1 MAKRLTDDEKRSYIK
16 KLIESGK
23 RDPAFYLS
31 NLCNR
36 FPEYS
41 ASTYSDWTKK
51 LYGVAGGQYFT
62 DAGAVMNE
70 DQRIEYTRNILN
82 SLKNRYVGKD
92 PAPDYKT
99 LKADNSDIDFY
110 FIHLFAEYTGADYD
124 ELLIKNGC
132 LRGTVPED
140 PPENVENS
148 KKEIN
153 LIDVQDFV
161 IENGRLK
168 EYTGQERN
176 LVIPD
181 GVERIDCRFYKNL
194 ALRKV
199 IIPDSVF
206 DGGYQTFMDCLYL
219 REVNLS
225 EKMVN
230 ISRCMFQNTALESV
244 VVPKKIEKIGD
255 HAFADCK
262 ILRKVIFLADY
273 LEVSVAAFR
282 NSPNVVIFCKK
293 NMCRRLS
300 WAVNRP
306 CYPLEDLGD
315 NIPYY
320 EDEAYMKAFPV
331 GKPIE
336 KVSTFKVQ
344 VGGKDLTVRIK
355 PESCV
360 ESGFNAKSNQWY
372 TFAEVFE
379 NYVSKEEAL
388 EECYKEDPN
397 CSGDGIMYVKPRL
410 RDEASSIPSSE
421 FEERV
426 CFLKSV
432 YRRLNN
438 QETAQKLAEYAPK
451 KKNGFFSTSGYSR
464 IACAGVANKSLQ
476 IPEIVAKAKDEETL
490 EVYVKSIEFTL
501 EEVGKLNTGFLTFSS
516 DKSGSEPILTEKKP
530 SEFVGESILSEIR
543 CGSFTFPITLS
554 RDDDGAYRH
563 KACGRALESFPFIKG
578 APKSGYDVLMEND
591 LHDNVISQGI
601 SFSVSIDLQ
610 VGVENSWRQLALI
623 SEYYHSKRDNKDFES
638 FKSSLYEFTWW
649 EKSDLDDIVNPDDRL
664 EACVIAI
671 LCCLEA
677 VMKNHARYAQVIADN
692 CLQQAKALSKEYS
705 QKKHGFR
712 WGRPSHPSGA
722 VYLTKDACELYS
734 GEEPYLPQYCGMEL
748 YMSYNAVEH
757 HEACGSVYCNPRWA

>member
-1 MAKRLTDDEKRSYIK
+1 MAKRLTDDEKRSIIK

-132 LRGTVPED
+132 LRGTVPEET
-140 PPENVENS
+140 PENVENS

-219 REVNLS
+219 REVKLS
-225 EKMVN
+225 EKMDE
-230 ISRCMFQNTALESV
+230 IRRCMFKNTALESV
-244 VVPKKIEKIGD
+244 VVPKKIERIENN
-255 HAFADCK
+255 AFADCK
-262 ILRKVIFLADY
+262 FLRKVIFLADY
-273 LEVSVAAFR
+273 LEVNVSAFR

-293 NMCRRLS
+293 NMCHRLS
-300 WAVNRP
+300 LALNRP
-306 CYPLEDLGD
+306 CHPLEDLGD
-315 NIPYY
+315 DIAYY
-320 EDEAYMKAFPV
+320 EDEAYMKAFPA

-336 KVSTFKVQ
+336 KASSFKVQ
-344 VGGKDLTVRIK
+344 VDGKDLTVRIK
-355 PESCV
+355 AESCL
-360 ESGFNAKSNQWY
+360 ESEFNAKANRWY

-379 NYVSKEEAL
+379 NYVSREEAL
-388 EECYKEDPN
+388 EEYYREDPN
-397 CSGDGIMYVKPRL
+397 CRSDGFLYVEPRL
-410 RDEASSIPSSE
+410 RDGASTIPSSE
-421 FEERV
+421 VEERV

-432 YRRLNN
+432 YRGLNN
-438 QETAQKLAEYAPK
+438 QEAAQKLAEYAPK
-451 KKNGFFSTSGYSR
+451 KKNGFFYAAVYTR
-464 IACAGVANKSLQ
+464 IACAGIANKDLK
-476 IPEIVAKAKDEETL
+476 IPEIVAKAKDEKTL
-490 EVYVKSIEFTL
+490 EVYVKSMEYTL
-501 EEVGKLNTGFLTFSS
+501 EEVGKLNTGFLTSFS

-530 SEFVGESILSEIR
+530 AGLAGESIMSEIR
-543 CGSFTFPITLS
+543 YGSFTFPITLFQ
-554 RDDDGAYRH
+554 DADGEFKH
-563 KACGRALESFPFIKG
+563 KACGRSLESFSFVEG
-578 APKSGYDVLMEND
+578 TPKSGYDIHIEDN

-601 SFSVSIDLQ
+601 SFSVSIDIH
-610 VGVENSWRQLALI
+610 VNNSLSELARLY
-623 SEYYHSKRDNKDFES
+623 EYYHSKRDNKDFES
-638 FKSSLYEFTWW
+638 FKASFNSFSWW
-649 EKSDLDDIVNPDDRL
+649 AKSDLDNVVDSDDRI
-664 EACVIAI
+664 EACVIAT
-671 LCCLEA
+671 LCCWEVA
-677 VMKNHARYAQVIADN
+677 MKNFARYAQAIADDRI
-692 CLQQAKALSKEYS
+692 QKEKVCAEEYK
-705 QKKHGFR
+705 QKKRGFR
-712 WGRPSHPSGA
+712 SGKPKLPMGCLH
-722 VYLTKDACELYS
+722 LTKDTCELYS
-734 GEEPYLPQYCGMEL
+734 GAEPYLPQYCGMEL
-748 YMSYNAVEH
+748 FICYDSFLGDCEVRGFVG
-757 HEACGSVYCNPRWA
+757 CDPRWA